1 VASGNFQIFTAPV
14 PQALTLANINVAQG
28 GWFPIAVTVDSTYFY
43 AVVFGEALTGTY
55 IYKGKLAD
63 MSGVQYSNF
72 LLT

>member
-1 VASGNFQIFTAPV
+1 LASLI
-14 PQALTLANINVAQG
+14 VAQG

-55 IYKGKLAD
+55 IYKGKLSD